1 MAVRALDGYFAPPA
15 GRADGRPQRPWW
27 SSWEEWLTFTLLIFL
42 MVPVVGSL
50 QSADWVEEM
59 PSLVAAALY
68 GLVFGWLVAK
78 SPLPGW
84 AGAVFGLL
92 AGAGVTLF
100 LVLRSLLLVDITGAD
115 GWRQRWSEF
124 WLRLQDWWHALV
136 TKDFSADPLPFVVLL
151 VFAVFA
157 VAYVTVWAA
166 ARWKNPWAAVL
177 PGGFVL
183 LTNISYLPGQPSFA
197 VVFFVIASVL
207 LVTRLQYTRAAERWG
222 HQRVQPPDFMSVEVL
237 LVGSAVAGVL
247 VFVAWTVPT
256 ANNWSPVARAWGA
269 VVSPIAERLEGSGG
283 VFVGVASKKSVP
295 VHMLGTTL
303 PIQGPVTL
311 DGTAIFRVEAA
322 EAVTLRG
329 AVYDEYTGAGW
340 KLSQAAAKPMDLT
353 IEQAEQGTEGSRALV
368 RRPVKVKIA
377 VVGEGGPQR
386 RLLAPGD
393 PLAADQPGRILGAP
407 GGQPAAI
414 MPDRDSRPGR
424 EYTAVGAVSAA
435 AINTLQ
441 DAGTAY
447 PEDIFRIYT
456 QLPAGTPPMVAELTK
471 QVAGNVAT
479 PYEAVRR
486 VETYLRTTY
495 TFTLNPDRPAPR
507 RDAVAFFLFDERA
520 GYFDHFAS
528 AMAVMLRSVGIP
540 TRLAAGFVLDPAD
553 FDSTGKVYVVSEQR
567 AWAWP
572 EVYFPNLGWVE
583 FNPTPSRGVVVRPGD
598 DSAALAA
605 AGQGDASELD
615 ALLFEGLDPGE
626 LALLDGPTD
635 PITITGAGRRLF
647 ARILASLLVISTAG
661 LVAMLVGRWWWWRP
675 FRGLPAPLARWSKVM
690 RLAELAGIAPD
701 PACTP
706 AEAAEGLIPGVGEP
720 AALRALARAYTNQ
733 RYARATTA
741 EAEEDATAADRDYRA
756 VSAVL
761 RKRIAR
767 RVLRLWHTPER
778 PRSAAPVSGTRA
790 RRAGVRSAPGA
801 GGRAR
806 SAGRGARG

>member
-1 MAVRALDGYFAPPA
+1 MAVRVLDDYFAPA
-15 GRADGRPQRPWW
+15 TRADDRPQRPWW
-27 SSWEEWLTFTLLIFL
+27 LSWEEWLTFTLLLFL

-59 PSLVAAALY
+59 PSLVAVALY
-68 GLVFGWLVAK
+68 GLVFGWLIAK

-84 AGAVFGLL
+84 AGAVLGLL
-92 AGAGVTLF
+92 TGVGTTLF
-100 LVLRSLLLVDITGAD
+100 LVVRTLLLVDAAGEG
-115 GWRQRWSEF
+115 GWGQRWSEF
-124 WLRLQDWWHALV
+124 WLRLQDWWEALV
-136 TKDFSADPLPFVVLL
+136 AKDFSADPLPFVVLL

-157 VAYVTVWAA
+157 VAYVTVWSTV
-166 ARWKNPWAAVL
+166 RWKNPWAAIV

-197 VVFFVIASVL
+197 VVFFVVASVL

-237 LVGSAVAGVL
+237 LVASIVAGVL

-256 ANNWSPVARAWGA
+256 ANNWSPVARAWSA
-269 VVSPIAERLEGSGG
+269 IISPIAERFEGSGG
-283 VFVGVASKKSVP
+283 VFVGISSKKSLP
-295 VHMLGTTL
+295 VHTLGSTL
-303 PIQGPVTL
+303 PLQGPVTL
-311 DGTAIFRVEAA
+311 DGTPIFRVEAS
-322 EAVTLRG
+322 EPTTLRG

-368 RRPVKVKIA
+368 RRPVKAKVT
-377 VVGEGGPQR
+377 VVGAGGPQR
-386 RLLAPGD
+386 RLLTPGD

-407 GGQPAAI
+407 GAQPAAI
-414 MPDRDSRPGR
+414 APDKDVKPGS

-456 QLPAGTPPMVAELTK
+456 QLPAGTPPAVAELTK
-471 QVAGNVAT
+471 QVIGNVAT

-486 VETYLRTTY
+486 VETYLRGTY
-495 TFTLNPDRPAPR
+495 TFTLEPGRPAPR
-507 RDAVAFFLFDERA
+507 RDAVAFFLFDEQA

-553 FDSTGKVYVVSEQR
+553 FDSADKVYIVSEQR
-567 AWAWP
+567 AWTWP

-583 FNPTPSRGVVVRPGD
+583 FNPTPSRGVVARPGD

-605 AGQGDASELD
+605 AADETNSSDLD
-615 ALLFEGLDPGE
+615 ALLFDGLDDSDP
-626 LALLDGPTD
+626 ALQDESTVPA
-635 PITITGAGRRLF
+635 TITGAGRRLF
-647 ARILASLLVISTAG
+647 ARIFASLLVVSAAG
-661 LVAMLVGRWWWWRP
+661 LVVMLAARWWWERP
-675 FRGLPAPLARWSKVM
+675 FRSLSAPLARWSKVM

-706 AEAAEGLIPGVGEP
+706 AEAAAALIPGVAEP
-720 AALRALARAYTNQ
+720 DALRALALAYTNQ
-733 RYARATTA
+733 RYAREATS
-741 EAEEDATAADRDYRA
+741 ESEDDATAADRHYRT
-756 VSAVL
+756 VSTVL

-767 RVLRLWHTPER
+767 RVLRLWQAPER
-778 PRSAAPVSGTRA
+778 PRAVAPAGGTRA
-790 RRAGVRSAPGA
+790 QRAGVRSAPGA
-801 GGRAR
+801 GVRAR
-806 SAGRGARG
+806 ATGRGLRN